1 MRARLQQWIVDAQ
14 TRYSMRDFGLQ
25 ARLDDIAYLDARVV
39 DFYFSLA
46 GELFRGIRDG
56 RDEHAEWAVLGNAL
70 ASVGR
75 DLRGETQAD
84 AIFFAAVAFYCG
96 GYPAS
101 AMVTMREAAT
111 YGDDGDE
118 VRRACRSLLTRRLQ
132 PQESGEIAS
141 LIAAIR
147 NGTQADIAEAAAAA
161 EQQVQAA
168 SLAGPDEWVTQRLYA
183 TLLHRL
189 SIVNVR
195 AVLPDGGSQRWS
207 PLVESFFDRN
217 PPVWEFFPSQIEAI
231 NAGLLT
237 GARTYSLQMPTG
249 SGKTALTE
257 TLLFSHLTDRPD
269 DKAVL
274 LVPYRA
280 LARELRHSLGK
291 QLSLMGLPVRTV
303 YGGTV
308 PTPEEAE
315 DLADVRVLIATPE
328 SLTGLFGVQPGL
340 VEQVSLVVCD
350 EGHLL
355 DSGARG
361 VGLELLL
368 ARLRRRTPAPRM
380 VFVSAIVPNI
390 EEINAWL
397 GGSDNTVVRSDYRPA
412 VAEYAVLR
420 PAEPGQRPSVG
431 LELQELSTAL
441 PAHTLP
447 NFLQRT
453 DFEYVNPTTRRTNTY
468 KYTSTKTRA
477 IAAARK
483 ALAMGPVAV
492 FATLKF
498 GNQGVLALAHELLN
512 QIDTGI
518 PLPVPSALVGD
529 PTAVDAAGEYL
540 EKEYGPEWIGVRALR
555 NGAIIH
561 HGDIPQE
568 TREVLEELLS
578 RRDIAMVMCTST
590 LAEGVN
596 LPIRT
601 LILYSVTR
609 PDQSDPQSQAPML
622 ARDIKNLVGR
632 AGRAGSSTRGLVICA
647 NPKHWPFIRPVAAGT
662 PEETVTG
669 ALIALVRRLQD
680 SIARTPDPL
689 TNDVLEEDSDLFAL
703 VDGIDATLLELIRD
717 EIGAEEFLRIAEDVA
732 SATFA
737 ARQADT
743 VEHQVLTR
751 VFGLRA
757 QRMLDM
763 DAAGRLAWVR
773 DTGARP
779 RIVAAVVDDL
789 YPRFANWDTVESP
802 IDAQMLRV
810 VVDWAYRQPGFTN
823 DLEKAYGSATTHS
836 PDSVTALLV
845 TWIEGRSYAQM
856 ATTAGLDIDTLLK
869 VHTQVIS
876 HALTTLVEQAVALLR
891 QVSARDGTTVSEAV
905 ALLPDYLR
913 YGVSSPAARALMAR
927 GVRHRRA
934 AVALVE
940 NLDMADVTT
949 PQFDSTEIAAGL
961 HADEEFW
968 IHRLGVLVYRRTV
981 ADLTGTR

>member
-1 MRARLQQWIVDAQ
+1 MRDFDLRARLDE
-14 TRYSMRDFGLQ
+14 
-25 ARLDDIAYLDARVV
+25 IAYLDARVV

-56 RDEHAEWAVLGNAL
+56 RANHAEWAVLGNAL
-70 ASVGR
+70 ASVSR
-75 DLRGETQAD
+75 DLQGEAQAD
-84 AIFFAAVAFYCG
+84 ATFFAAVAFYCG

-101 AMVTMREAAT
+101 AMVTMRDAAT
-111 YGDDGDE
+111 FGDHGGD

-132 PQESGEIAS
+132 PQETEEIAG

-147 NGTQADIAEAAAAA
+147 NGTQTGITDAAAAA

-168 SLAGPDEWVTQRLYA
+168 SLAGPDEWVAQRLYA

-195 AVLPDGGSQRWS
+195 AVLPDGTSRRWT
-207 PLVESFFDRN
+207 PLVESFLDRN

-237 GARTYSLQMPTG
+237 GAGAYSLQMPTG

-257 TLLFSHLTDRPD
+257 TLLFSHLTDRPG

-280 LARELRHSLGK
+280 LARELRHSLGR
-291 QLSLMGLPVRTV
+291 QLSRMSLPVRTV

-308 PTPEEAE
+308 PTPEEAD

-328 SLTGLFGVQPGL
+328 SLTGLFGAQPRL

-420 PAEPGQRPSVG
+420 PAGSGRRPAVG

-453 DFEYVNPTTRRTNTY
+453 DFEYVKPTTGRANTY
-468 KYTSTKTRA
+468 DYTSTKARA

-498 GNQGVLALAHELLN
+498 GTQGVLALANELLN
-512 QIDTGI
+512 QIGTGI
-518 PLPVPSALVGD
+518 PLPVPSAVVGD
-529 PTAVDAAGEYL
+529 TAAVDVAVEYV
-540 EKEYGPEWIGVRALR
+540 EKEYGPEWIGARALR
-555 NGAIIH
+555 NGAIVH

-601 LILYSVTR
+601 LVLYSVTR
-609 PDQSDPQSQAPML
+609 PAQSDPQSQAPML

-647 NPKHWPFIRPVAAGT
+647 NPKQWPIIRPVAAGT

-669 ALIALVRRLQD
+669 ALITLVRRLQAA
-680 SIARTPDPL
+680 IALNPVPL
-689 TNDVLEEDSDLFAL
+689 TNDVLEGTSDLFTL

-717 EIGAEEFLRIAEDVA
+717 EIGAEEFLQVAEAVA

-737 ARQADT
+737 ARQADAA
-743 VEHQVLTR
+743 EHRVLTS
-751 VFGLRA
+751 VFSLRA

-763 DAAGRLAWVR
+763 HASGWLAWAR

-779 RIVAAVVDDL
+779 RIVAAVVEDL
-789 YPRFANWDTVESP
+789 YPRFASWNTVESP
-802 IDAQMLRV
+802 TDTEMLRV
-810 VVDWAYRQPGFTN
+810 IIDWAYRQPGFTN
-823 DLEKAYGSATTHS
+823 DLERAYGSATAHS
-836 PDSVTALLV
+836 PASVTALLV
-845 TWIEGRSYAQM
+845 AWLEGSSYAQM
-856 ATTAGLDIDTLLK
+856 ATTAGLDIDMLLK

-876 HALTTLVEQAVALLR
+876 HALATLVEQAVALLR
-891 QVSARDGTTVSEAV
+891 QVSAQDGTTISEAV

-913 YGVSSPAARALMAR
+913 YGVSSPVARTLMAS

-940 NLDMADVTT
+940 NLDMTDVTT
-949 PQFDSTEIAAGL
+949 LQFDPTEIAARL
-961 HADEEFW
+961 LADEEFW
-968 IHRLGVLVYRRTV
+968 IPKLGGLVYRRTV
-981 ADLTGTR
+981 ADLASTR

>member
-1 MRARLQQWIVDAQ
+1 
-14 TRYSMRDFGLQ
+14 MRDFGLQ
-25 ARLDDIAYLDARVV
+25 AGLDKLAYLDARVI

-56 RDEHAEWAVLGNAL
+56 RDDHADWAVLGNAL
-70 ASVGR
+70 ASVSR
-75 DLRGETQAD
+75 DLQGETHSD
-84 AIFFAAVAFYCG
+84 AVFFAAVAFYCG

-101 AMVTMREAAT
+101 AMVTMRDAAA
-111 YGDDGDE
+111 YGDGGDE

-132 PQESGEIAS
+132 SQESGEIAG
-141 LIAAIR
+141 LIASIR
-147 NGTQADIAEAAAAA
+147 NGTHVGIAEAAAAA
-161 EQQVQAA
+161 EQQVHAA

-183 TLLHRL
+183 SLLHRL
-189 SIVNVR
+189 NIVNVR
-195 AVLPDGGSQRWS
+195 AVLPDGGSRRWA
-207 PLVESFFDRN
+207 PLVESFLDRD

-231 NAGLLT
+231 DAGLLT

-280 LARELRHSLGK
+280 LARELRHSLGS
-291 QLSLMGLPVRTV
+291 QLSRMGLPVRTV

-308 PTPEEAE
+308 PTPEEAD
-315 DLADVRVLIATPE
+315 DLVDVRVLIATPE
-328 SLTGLFGVQPGL
+328 SLTGLFGAQPEL

-355 DSGARG
+355 DSRARG

-368 ARLRRRTPAPRM
+368 ARLRRRTPAPRL

-397 GGSDNTVVRSDYRPA
+397 GGSDGTVVRSSYRPA

-420 PAEPGQRPSVG
+420 PAKKGRRPSIG

-453 DFEYVNPTTRRTNTY
+453 DFEYVRSTTGRTNTY
-468 KYTSTKTRA
+468 DYTSTKARA

-498 GNQGVLALAHELLN
+498 GNQGVLALANELIA
-512 QIDTGI
+512 QIDAGI
-518 PLPVPSALVGD
+518 PLPVPSEIIGD
-529 PTAVDAAGEYL
+529 PTAVDAVAEYL
-540 EKEYGPEWIGVRALR
+540 EMEYGPEWIGVRSLR
-555 NGAIIH
+555 NGAIVH

-601 LILYSVTR
+601 LVLYSVTR
-609 PDQSDPQSQAPML
+609 PAQSDPQSQAPML

-647 NPKHWPFIRPVAAGT
+647 NPKQWPFIRPVAAGT

-669 ALIALVRRLQD
+669 ALIVLVRQLQAA
-680 SIARTPDPL
+680 IARNPNPL
-689 TNDVLEEDSDLFAL
+689 TNDILEETSALFTL

-717 EIGAEEFLRIAEDVA
+717 EIGAEEFLRIAESVA

-737 ARQADT
+737 AHQAD
-743 VEHQVLTR
+743 VAEYEVLKH
-751 VFGLRA
+751 VFNLRA
-757 QRMLDM
+757 QHMLDM
-763 DAAGRLAWVR
+763 HTSGQLTWAR

-789 YPRFANWDTVESP
+789 YPRFANWNTVESP
-802 IDAQMLRV
+802 TDGQMLRV
-810 VVDWAYRQPGFTN
+810 IIDWAFRQPGFTN
-823 DLEKAYGSATTHS
+823 DLERAYGSANIYS
-836 PDSVTALLV
+836 PASVTALIISWL
-845 TWIEGRSYAQM
+845 EGNSYVQM
-856 ATTAGLDIDTLLK
+856 ATIARMEVDILLR

-876 HALTTLVEQAVALLR
+876 HALATLVEQAVALLR
-891 QVSARDGTTVSEAV
+891 QVSARDGTSVSEAV

-913 YGVSSPAARALMAR
+913 YGVSSPAARTLIAS

-934 AVALVE
+934 ALALVE
-940 NLDMADVTT
+940 NLDITEVTT
-949 PQFDSTEIAAGL
+949 SPFNRAEIATGL
-961 HADEEFW
+961 LAEEEFW
-968 IHRLGVLVYRRTV
+968 IRRLGVLVYRRTI
-981 ADLTGTR
+981 ADLSGTH